1 MREMTVRE
9 ANSNFLQVIAAAQ
22 RGETIIVTRDG
33 TPVAKITVCPASQ
46 TGTPEWQSAFVVL
59 RRSLQSKPGRGYRV
73 GTIAEDDT
81 YGD

>member
-1 MREMTVRE
+1 MNE
-9 ANSNFLQVIAAAQ
+9 NSF
-22 RGETIIVTRDG
+22 
-33 TPVAKITVCPASQ
+33 SQ